1 MWLKVN
7 ESNDF
12 TVTVTVNPFGR
23 FSVTQNDKIEKR
35 DQKKLMKVIHTPL
48 LMQCVFANHVYSI
61 GLVAEK
67 WIPHV
72 SCKQTEVTG
81 KKQNTNTRT

>member
-35 DQKKLMKVIHTPL
+35 DQKK
-48 LMQCVFANHVYSI
+48 
-61 GLVAEK
+61 
-67 WIPHV
+67 
-72 SCKQTEVTG
+72 
-81 KKQNTNTRT
+81 

>member
-35 DQKKLMKVIHTPL
+35 DQKKINESNSHTIIDAMCIRKP
-48 LMQCVFANHVYSI
+48 CVFN
-61 GLVAEK
+61 
-67 WIPHV
+67 W
-72 SCKQTEVTG
+72 SCCREVDT
-81 KKQNTNTRT
+81 TRIM